1 MDPDACL
8 LFDHFDGDPAP
19 ATRRE
24 SKWGINKLE
33 VGEFV
38 DHNDYKIIE
47 AARQAAKRYGWR
59 LEVSK
64 PNEFHHIIFRVTRL
78 A

>member
-1 MDPDACL
+1 MDFPL
-8 LFDHFDGDPAP
+8 VFDFMRGYPAP

-33 VGEFV
+33 VGESL
-38 DHNDYKIIE
+38 HTTDYRVIE
-47 AARQAAKRYGWR
+47 AAKKAAKRYGWR

-64 PNEFHHIIFRVTRL
+64 PSEFSWVTFRVTRL

>member
-1 MDPDACL
+1 MDFPI
-8 LFDHFDGDPAP
+8 LFDHFGGDPAP

-64 PNEFHHIIFRVTRL
+64 PNEFHHIIFRVMRL